1 MLNHNI
7 LRKLLLLNQHKEL
20 PLWFQNTTY
29 CKIKCTWLYNK
40 IEVQS
45 FLFCFVFCF
54 LFFVPMEQYRCLN
67 AYCVIKLSCPNFNQF
82 MCFFQPDRGTDSRM
96 PCMEPWFTSLVF
108 DPTSWLCSFM
118 WRCIPALPNRICAHH
133 SKLTS
138 FTNYPPSC
146 SKDMWRRRSCKERWI
161 TTPFLFSIY
170 VCLS

>member
-1 MLNHNI
+1 M
-7 LRKLLLLNQHKEL
+7 
-20 PLWFQNTTY
+20 
-29 CKIKCTWLYNK
+29 
-40 IEVQS
+40 QS
-45 FLFCFVFCF
+45 FVLFCFVLCFVFCVLCFVFCVFCFLFFFFCF
-54 LFFVPMEQYRCLN
+54 LFFVPMEQYRCLK
-67 AYCVIKLSCPNFNQF
+67 AYCVIYKIFLSLSCPNFNQF